1 MESRDEEQLRYK
13 LYFAKWR
20 ILQDEEDFEEEGWV
34 LFDEHQIR
42 KFEEF
47 IEKERIDFLATNP
60 NYAEDADLWDSWMYD
75 AWKQSEIIAL
85 CPNAFGY
92 YVDAYV
98 TFVDLDHPRYIGY

>member
-1 MESRDEEQLRYK
+1 MESQDEEQLSYK

-20 ILQDEEDFEEEGWV
+20 ILQDEENYEEEGWV
-34 LFDEHQIR
+34 LFDEHQI
-42 KFEEF
+42 KEFEDF
-47 IEKERIDFLATNP
+47 VEKERKDFLSTNS
-60 NYAEDADLWDSWMYD
+60 NHAEDVDLWNEWMYD

-98 TFVDLDHPRYIGY
+98 TYVDLEHPKIIG

>member
-1 MESRDEEQLRYK
+1 MESQEEEQLSYK

-20 ILQDEEDFEEEGWV
+20 ILQEEENFEEDGWV
-34 LFDEHQIR
+34 LFDEHQI
-42 KFEEF
+42 KEFEDF
-47 IEKERIDFLATNP
+47 VQKERKDFLATNP
-60 NYAEDADLWDSWMYD
+60 NHAEDVDMWNAWMHD

-98 TFVDLDHPRYIGY
+98 TFVDLEHPKIVG